1 MKFANMFR
9 YVIDGKPSR
18 ILRNPNVVKPAV
30 VFIFIA
36 IIATTLFSAT
46 NPQQVSLRLD
56 EVAKRNIVSETNAVV
71 VDEKRTA
78 ELREEAAA
86 KVQKSYQE
94 DREALNSARAQV
106 NGVYDDF
113 KAVLASPESDKRTPI
128 RGQLEELVSRNEAKG
143 GYNLTTLTNYLL
155 TASPEDLEKMRQAS
169 LGILDNVMS
178 KPITQEALPGIYTE
192 VSGEAGKIAFN
203 AAAVEIVQ
211 IITIDAVRPNLI
223 YNRQATE
230 LAIEQA
236 RNAVEP
242 VRKNVLAGEVIV
254 REGDRVTAEQISV
267 LEQLG
272 IQRTENYSLV
282 LVGLAGF
289 VLLTIWLVRE
299 YLKRYHRDVLQNDK
313 LLLLLGLIVVLVVL
327 LARALIAVQIA
338 DRPEINAMA
347 GYLAP
352 VAFGSMLVAILIDN
366 RLAYFITMILALFVG
381 LLTESNQ
388 LALITVAFV
397 GGTVGAYRVTRL
409 SQTGDLARAGFYIAI
424 ANAAAILAMELITGS
439 VNISAVLVGI
449 LLGVISGIL
458 SAVLTI
464 GALPYLESAF
474 SITSMIKLLELSN
487 PNHELLKRLLIEA
500 PGTYHHS
507 LMVGN
512 LAEASAQAVG
522 ANPLLVRVGAYFH
535 DIGKIKRPEYFVEN
549 QRGFDEPHNKI
560 APALSAL
567 IIISHVKEGVE
578 LAREARL
585 PEVLIDFIASH
596 HGTSL
601 AKYFYTQAIAE
612 EGEGMVNEDSFRYEG
627 PKPQTKEV
635 ALVMLADAVE
645 AAVRSLPNPNM
656 DSIRIMVNKIIRD
669 KLNDHQLDECDLTF
683 KDLDILGDSFC
694 NVLGGV
700 HHKRIEYPD
709 IVQEFTIR
717 RAPRGNDDNQ
727 PADQSG
733 I

>member
-1 MKFANMFR
+1 MKFANIFK
-9 YVIDGKPSR
+9 YILEGKPSR
-18 ILRNPNVVKPAV
+18 VLRNPNLIKPLVIMA
-30 VFIFIA
+30 FIA
-36 IIATTLFSAT
+36 IITATLFSAF
-46 NPQQVSLRLD
+46 NPQQVSLSLD
-56 EVAKRNIVSETNAVV
+56 EVAKRNIVSEANVVV

-78 ELREEAAA
+78 ELREQAAA
-86 KVQKSYQE
+86 GVQKSYQE
-94 DREALNSARAQV
+94 DREALNSAREQV
-106 NGVYDDF
+106 NSVYDGF
-113 KAVLASPESDKRTPI
+113 VTVLASADSDKRTPI
-128 RGQLEELVSRNEAKG
+128 KSGLEELVSGNEANE
-143 GYNLTTLTNYLL
+143 GYNLTTLANYLL
-155 TASPEDLEKMRQAS
+155 TTSPEDLEKMRNAS
-169 LGILDNVMS
+169 LSLLDQTMS
-178 KPITQEALPGIYTE
+178 KPITQEALTNIYE
-192 VSGEAGKIAFN
+192 EIRSEAGRIAFN
-203 AAAVEIVQ
+203 PAAVEIVQ
-211 IITIDAVRPNLI
+211 IITIDSVRPNLI
-223 YNRQATE
+223 YNQQATE
-230 LAIEQA
+230 AAIEQA

-242 VRKNVLAGEVIV
+242 VRKNVLVGEVIV

-272 IQRTENYSLV
+272 IQRTESHSLI

-289 VLLTIWLVRE
+289 VLLCMWLVRE

-313 LLLLLGLIVVLVVL
+313 LLLLLGLIVVIVVL
-327 LARALIAVQIA
+327 LARVLTAVQITE
-338 DRPEINAMA
+338 RPEINAMA

-366 RLAYFITMILALFVG
+366 RLAYFITMIMALFVG
-381 LLTESNQ
+381 LLTENNQ

-397 GGTVGAYRVTRL
+397 SGTVGVYRVTRL
-409 SQTGDLARAGFYIAI
+409 SQTGDLARAGFYIAA
-424 ANAAAILAMELITGS
+424 ANVAAILAVEFITGNVDLS
-439 VNISAVLVGI
+439 LALVGV
-449 LLGVISGIL
+449 LLGVVSGIL

-487 PNHELLKRLLIEA
+487 PNHELLKRLMIEA

-512 LAEASAQAVG
+512 LAEASAEAVD

-549 QRGFDEPHNKI
+549 QRGFEEPHNKI
-560 APALSAL
+560 SPALSAL

-578 LAREARL
+578 LARAARL
-585 PEVLIDFIASH
+585 PEVIIDFIAGH

-601 AKYFYTQAIAE
+601 TKYFYTQAIAE
-612 EGEGMVNEDSFRYEG
+612 EGEGMVNEESFRYEG

-645 AAVRSLPNPNM
+645 AAVRSLPSPNM
-656 DSIRIMVNKIIRD
+656 ENMRAMVTKIIQE

-683 KDLDILGDSFC
+683 KDLDVLGNSFC

-709 IVQEFTIR
+709 IVEEFKVR
-717 RAPRGNDDNQ
+717 GAPIGNNDNQ
-727 PADQSG
+727 SADQG
-733 I
+733 

>member
-1 MKFANMFR
+1 
-9 YVIDGKPSR
+9 
-18 ILRNPNVVKPAV
+18 
-30 VFIFIA
+30 
-36 IIATTLFSAT
+36 
-46 NPQQVSLRLD
+46 
-56 EVAKRNIVSETNAVV
+56 
-71 VDEKRTA
+71 
-78 ELREEAAA
+78 
-86 KVQKSYQE
+86 
-94 DREALNSARAQV
+94 
-106 NGVYDDF
+106 
-113 KAVLASPESDKRTPI
+113 
-128 RGQLEELVSRNEAKG
+128 
-143 GYNLTTLTNYLL
+143 
-155 TASPEDLEKMRQAS
+155 
-169 LGILDNVMS
+169 
-178 KPITQEALPGIYTE
+178 
-192 VSGEAGKIAFN
+192 
-203 AAAVEIVQ
+203 
-211 IITIDAVRPNLI
+211 
-223 YNRQATE
+223 
-230 LAIEQA
+230 
-236 RNAVEP
+236 
-242 VRKNVLAGEVIV
+242 
-254 REGDRVTAEQISV
+254 
-267 LEQLG
+267 
-272 IQRTENYSLV
+272 
-282 LVGLAGF
+282 
-289 VLLTIWLVRE
+289 
-299 YLKRYHRDVLQNDK
+299 
-313 LLLLLGLIVVLVVL
+313 
-327 LARALIAVQIA
+327 
-338 DRPEINAMA
+338 MA

-397 GGTVGAYRVTRL
+397 GGTVGVYRVTRL